1 MIVRNL
7 TSVFVPPLKKTD
19 KISAALRLMSEFKTS
34 FAPVTDGNIYLG
46 MISENELLIQQNKSA
61 RIEPLCKALPKPF
74 INENEHIFNAMQ
86 VIADQQLDI
95 LPVLDDD
102 EQFTGLITTGQV
114 LKEITEILSVRNPG
128 GIIILEVNQND
139 YSMSEIA
146 RIIESNDTK
155 ILSSGI
161 KAVPDSTKM
170 EITLKLN
177 KMNIEPVIQT
187 LIRYN
192 YDIVFYFGD
201 NEKNE
206 SMLRERY
213 DLLMRFLET

>member
-7 TSVFVPPLKKTD
+7 TSVFVPPLKKSD
-19 KISAALRLMSEFKTS
+19 KISSALRLMSEYKTS

-46 MISENELLIQQNKSA
+46 MISENELLSQTNKSA

-74 INENEHIFNAMQ
+74 INENEHIFNA
-86 VIADQQLDI
+86 IHIISDQQMEM

-102 EQFTGLITTGQV
+102 QHFKGLISAGQV
-114 LKEITEILSVRNPG
+114 LTEIAEILSVRNPG

-177 KMNIEPVIQT
+177 KMNIEQVIQT
-187 LIRYN
+187 LLRYN
-192 YDIVFYFGD
+192 YDIIFYFGD

-206 SMLRERY
+206 AMLRERY
-213 DLLMRFLET
+213 ELLMRFLET